1 MSYITNEEG
10 KRLWDANSEFNEVE
24 LAVINLA
31 GVTVPKLRDFYSRF
45 PEQNLDSAIGGCIME
60 MQQGL
65 KQAQSIEDQKS
76 QDATEPEA

>member
-1 MSYITNEEG
+1 MGCEQRIQRGGTCCHQS
-10 KRLWDANSEFNEVE
+10 S
-24 LAVINLA
+24 